1 MFEFRKGFLTTM
13 ATHFLI
19 EDYQVLQH
27 AYQTGNWADVQT
39 VMDCLATAIDQDT
52 VIPADLTGKYKP
64 SESSVILP
72 SHQEGVLLKDGL
84 DINCRNGQPVSS
96 VMVAGVCQCDASCP
110 FFSDCSPEDG
120 DILYD
125 ISAKELQSLGLN
137 STEEL
142 GIVKG
147 E

>member
-1 MFEFRKGFLTTM
+1 MLEFRKDFTT
-13 ATHFLI
+13 AVPTHFLI

-39 VMDCLATAIDQDT
+39 VMNCLATAIDQGT
-52 VIPADLTGKYKP
+52 FVPADLTRKYKP

-72 SHQEGVLLKDGL
+72 SHQEGVLLKDGQ
-84 DINCRNGQPVSS
+84 DIKCRNGQPVSS
-96 VMVAGVCQCDASCP
+96 AMMAGVCQCDASCP
-110 FFSDCSPEDG
+110 FYSNCSPEDG

-125 ISAKELQSLGLN
+125 LSAEELQSLGLN
-137 STEEL
+137 NVEEL

-147 E
+147 K